1 MYPKLWNLKY
11 PGKSIKMG
19 DITELIKTFVILLA
33 IIDPIGNLPV
43 YISLTSHK
51 TNEEHNAIILKT
63 CFASVALLS
72 ISFLFG
78 KYIVGFFGIQMP
90 AFKLIGGI
98 FLVYIAFTMLT
109 DSRTSNLLYEE
120 GETKSDIALMPMT
133 FPLFIGPAAIS
144 SVIIQSSEFTLWSAK
159 LISIIEFVLIGV
171 LIWITLKLANKI
183 SNFLGKG
190 GIKFITQIM
199 GLLLGSLAIGIIAD
213 ELKVLLPGLS

>member
-1 MYPKLWNLKY
+1 
-11 PGKSIKMG
+11 MG

-43 YISLTSHK
+43 YISLTAQK
-51 TNEEHNAIILKT
+51 TNEEHNSIILKT
-63 CFASVALLS
+63 CCASVALLTA
-72 ISFLFG
+72 SFLFG

-90 AFKLIGGI
+90 AFKLVGVI

-109 DSRTSNLLYEE
+109 DSKTSHLLSEE
-120 GETKSDIALMPMT
+120 GEAKSDIALMHMT

-159 LISIIEFVLIGV
+159 LISIAEFFLIGI
-171 LIWITLKLANKI
+171 LIWISLKLANRI
-183 SNFLGKG
+183 SKFLGKG

>member
-1 MYPKLWNLKY
+1 
-11 PGKSIKMG
+11 MG

-43 YISLTSHK
+43 YISLTANK
-51 TNEEHNAIILKT
+51 TKDEHSSIILKT
-63 CFASVALLS
+63 CFASVALLTV
-72 ISFLFG
+72 SFLFG
-78 KYIVGFFGIQMP
+78 KYIVGFFGIQMS

-109 DSRTSNLLYEE
+109 DSKTSQLLYGE
-120 GETKSDIALMPMT
+120 GEAKSDIALMPMT

-144 SVIIQSSEFTLWSAK
+144 SVIIQSSEFTRWSAK
-159 LISIIEFVLIGV
+159 LISVIEFVLIGI
-171 LIWITLKLANKI
+171 LIWVTLKLANKI

-199 GLLLGSLAIGIIAD
+199 GLLLGSLAIGIITD

>member
-1 MYPKLWNLKY
+1 
-11 PGKSIKMG
+11 MG

-43 YISLTSHK
+43 YISLTAQK
-51 TNEEHNAIILKT
+51 TNEEHNSIILKT
-63 CFASVALLS
+63 CCASVALLTA
-72 ISFLFG
+72 SFLFG

-90 AFKLIGGI
+90 AFKLVGGI

-109 DSRTSNLLYEE
+109 DSKTSHFLSEE
-120 GETKSDIALMPMT
+120 GEAKSDIALMPMT

-159 LISIIEFVLIGV
+159 LISIAEFFLIGI
-171 LIWITLKLANKI
+171 LIWISLKLANRI
-183 SNFLGKG
+183 SKFLGKG

>member
-1 MYPKLWNLKY
+1 MD
-11 PGKSIKMG
+11 

-33 IIDPIGNLPV
+33 IIDPIGNLPI
-43 YISLTSHK
+43 YISLTAKK
-51 TNEEHNAIILKT
+51 TNEEHNSIILKT
-63 CFASVALLS
+63 CYASVALLTT
-72 ISFLFG
+72 SFLFG
-78 KYIVGFFGIQMP
+78 KYIVEFLGIQTP

-109 DSRTSNLLYEE
+109 DSKTSHLLSEE
-120 GETKSDIALMPMT
+120 GNAKNDIALMPMT

-159 LISIIEFVLIGV
+159 LISITEFVLIGI
-171 LIWITLKLANKI
+171 LIWISLKLANKI
-183 SNFLGKG
+183 SRFLGKG

-213 ELKVLLPGLS
+213 ELKILLPGLS

>member
-1 MYPKLWNLKY
+1 
-11 PGKSIKMG
+11 MG

-51 TNEEHNAIILKT
+51 TKEEHHAIIFKT
-63 CFASVALLS
+63 SCASVALLTV
-72 ISFLFG
+72 SFLFG

-109 DSRTSNLLYEE
+109 DSKTSHLLSEE
-120 GETKSDIALMPMT
+120 GDSKSDIALMPMT

-144 SVIIQSSEFTLWSAK
+144 SVIIQSSGLTLWSAK
-159 LISIIEFVLIGV
+159 LISIAEFVLIGI
-171 LIWITLKLANKI
+171 LIGISLKLANRI
-183 SNFLGKG
+183 SKFLGKG